1 MHIDDH
7 TALMKLS
14 TAKLRCIALAQQGLL
29 NQKTQTAETAVGASG
44 VAATIARLGYVQ
56 IDTISV
62 VERAHHHV
70 LWTRVKNYKP
80 EYLDAA
86 VKEKKVF
93 EYWFHAAAYLPIN
106 DYRFALPRM
115 NAIKSG
121 EKHWF
126 DNIDKK
132 LLRSVYR
139 RIQAEGP
146 LRARDFADTKSTNTG
161 WWDWKPA
168 KQAIEQLFMQGDL
181 MIVGREGFQKRYDL
195 TERVLPESI
204 NTTTP
209 DVAEEARFL
218 VDTIL
223 RAHGFASLKSFTY
236 LRKGKA
242 LRIAVKECLE
252 AYIDLGQ
259 VVIIQSPAGDEFYC
273 DAKLFEQK
281 KRPGSR
287 VRLLSP
293 FDNLVIQ
300 RERCRQIFEFDY
312 QIECYVPAA
321 KRLYGYFCLPLLYKD
336 KLVGR
341 LDCKAERKTKVLQV
355 KYLQHVAAGDG
366 FLPSLADA
374 LKRFMKFNGCTA
386 IEVRR
391 TEKNST
397 RKLLQKCLTEKDI
410 AQTQ

>member
-1 MHIDDH
+1 MA
-7 TALMKLS
+7 TGMATGK
-14 TAKLRCIALAQQGLL
+14 AGGKA
-29 NQKTQTAETAVGASG
+29 G
-44 VAATIARLGYVQ
+44 VAAAIAHLGYVQ

-86 VKEKKVF
+86 VKEKLVF
-93 EYWFHAAAYLPIN
+93 EYWFHAAAYLPIS

-115 NAIKSG
+115 NAIRSG

-132 LLRSVYR
+132 LMRSVYR
-139 RIQAEGP
+139 RIQTEGP

-181 MIVGREGFQKRYDL
+181 MVVGREGFQKCYDL
-195 TERVLPESI
+195 TERVLPAGI
-204 NTTTP
+204 NTSAP
-209 DVAEEARFL
+209 DVAEEAQYL
-218 VDTIL
+218 INTTL
-223 RAHGFASLKSFTY
+223 RAHGFANLKSFTY

-242 LRIAVKECLE
+242 LRVAVKECLE
-252 AYIDLGQ
+252 TYVDQGQ
-259 VVIIQSPAGDEFYC
+259 VVVIQSPAGDEFYC
-273 DAKLFEQK
+273 DARLVDQN
-281 KRPGSR
+281 KRPANR
-287 VRLLSP
+287 VHLLSP

-300 RERCRQIFEFDY
+300 RERCRQVFEFDY
-312 QIECYVPAA
+312 QIECYVPAV
-321 KRLYGYFCLPLLYKD
+321 KRQYGYFCLPQLYKD

-341 LDCKAERKTKVLQV
+341 IDCKADRKVKVLQV
-355 KYLQHVAAGDG
+355 LYLQHVSAGEG

-374 LKRFMKFNGCTA
+374 LKRFMKFNGCTS
-386 IEVRR
+386 IEVQRA
-391 TEKNST
+391 ENKST
-397 RKLLQKCLTEKDI
+397 GKFLQKYFAAKEIAHEKLGP
-410 AQTQ
+410 

>member
-1 MHIDDH
+1 VHIDDH

-56 IDTISV
+56 ID
-62 VERAHHHV
+62 
-70 LWTRVKNYKP
+70 KNYKP

-161 WWDWKPA
+161 WWDWK
-168 KQAIEQLFMQGDL
+168 
-181 MIVGREGFQKRYDL
+181 FQKRYDL

-218 VDTIL
+218 VDTNL